1 MPLRAQ
7 REPSRPD
14 LLPVVIGGDI
24 GAYALARQLHTATG
38 QRVTLLSPSPIEAIT
53 LSSYIDVVHQGTQ
66 DEDALLD
73 RLLSLVEGWA
83 PRSAVVIGNQD
94 STSAFLVAHRD
105 VLEPRYVV
113 PYPDAEPLR
122 RLSDKVSFAEVCAAQ
137 GVRTPRQVVVDC
149 ALLDQGDPQVDIP
162 FPLIGKAAIGS
173 DWDAVSFE
181 GKRKI
186 YVIDTP
192 DELAALWAD
201 LRGAGYTSTF
211 LIQERVLGEDDAM
224 RSITAYVA
232 SNGEMTM
239 IGSARV
245 LLEDHSP
252 TLIGNPV
259 AMITEPF
266 PELWQAAERLLT
278 SVGYRGFANFDVKT
292 DPRTGEAVFF
302 ELNPRI
308 GRNSFYMSAAGV
320 NPMVVMI
327 SDLVD
332 GRPGR
337 RREARKEVLYSLVPL
352 HLVLHQLN
360 DKELRLRVLRLAPT
374 AVDPLI
380 DPEERSVR
388 RRVLVSAQ
396 KLNHDLKFHRFRPRP
411 LLRRR

>member
-1 MPLRAQ
+1 MC
-7 REPSRPD
+7 SSD
-14 LLPVVIGGDI
+14 L
-24 GAYALARQLHTATG
+24 YALARQLHTATG

-73 RLLSLVEGWA
+73 RLLSLVEGRA

-105 VLEPRYVV
+105 ALEPRYVV

-149 ALLDQGDPQVDIP
+149 ARLSEGDPQVDIP
-162 FPLIGKAAIGS
+162 FPLIGKAAVGS

-259 AMITEPF
+259 AMI
-266 PELWQAAERLLT
+266 
-278 SVGYRGFANFDVKT
+278 K
-292 DPRTGEAVFF
+292 
-302 ELNPRI
+302 I
-308 GRNSFYMSAAGV
+308 GRAHV
-320 NPMVVMI
+320 
-327 SDLVD
+327 
-332 GRPGR
+332 
-337 RREARKEVLYSLVPL
+337 
-352 HLVLHQLN
+352 
-360 DKELRLRVLRLAPT
+360 
-374 AVDPLI
+374 
-380 DPEERSVR
+380 
-388 RRVLVSAQ
+388 
-396 KLNHDLKFHRFRPRP
+396 
-411 LLRRR
+411 

>member
-53 LSSYIDVVHQGTQ
+53 LSSYIDVLHQGTQ

-73 RLLSLVEGWA
+73 RLLSLVEGRA

-105 VLEPRYVV
+105 ALEPRYVV

-149 ALLDQGDPQVDIP
+149 ARLSEGDPQVDIP
-162 FPLIGKAAIGS
+162 FPLIGKAAVGS

>member
-53 LSSYIDVVHQGTQ
+53 LSSYIDVVHQSTQ

-73 RLLSLVEGWA
+73 RLLSLVEGRA

-105 VLEPRYVV
+105 ALEPRYVV

-149 ALLDQGDPQVDIP
+149 ARLSEGDPQVDIP
-162 FPLIGKAAIGS
+162 FPLIGKAAVGS